1 MPLADRATISNMA
14 PEYGATC
21 GFFPIDEIS
30 LEYLRLT
37 GRDEEQIR
45 VVEEYCK
52 ANGLFYT
59 ADSKDPIY
67 TDLVEIDLNTI
78 ESNLSGPKR
87 PQDLIPLSD
96 MKDAFHKAVVA
107 PVGTQGL
114 GFNEQEFDKEGR
126 LH

>member
-59 ADSKDPIY
+59 ADSKDQF
-67 TDLVEIDLNTI
+67 T
-78 ESNLSGPKR
+78 
-87 PQDLIPLSD
+87 LILL
-96 MKDAFHKAVVA
+96 K
-107 PVGTQGL
+107 L
-114 GFNEQEFDKEGR
+114 I
-126 LH
+126 

>member
-1 MPLADRATISNMA
+1 GAIFEIVA

-21 GFFPIDEIS
+21 GFFPIDDIS

-67 TDLVEIDLNTI
+67 TDLVEIVARSAKGMLFST
-78 ESNLSGPKR
+78 LPK
-87 PQDLIPLSD
+87 
-96 MKDAFHKAVVA
+96 
-107 PVGTQGL
+107 
-114 GFNEQEFDKEGR
+114 
-126 LH
+126 

>member
-21 GFFPIDEIS
+21 GFFPIDDIS

-78 ESNLSGPKR
+78 ESNLSGPETPTR
-87 PQDLIPLSD
+87 FNSTFRYERCVPQSCCSTSWNTRTWI
-96 MKDAFHKAVVA
+96 
-107 PVGTQGL
+107 
-114 GFNEQEFDKEGR
+114 
-126 LH
+126 